1 VRATSICIRAPSR
14 GRLASSESENEHIEG
29 MNVELEPVSGRGEK
43 IRRAKMKTVGLPV
56 SAENPAQ
63 SPATKEKMWGR
74 SAM

>member
-1 VRATSICIRAPSR
+1 
-14 GRLASSESENEHIEG
+14 